1 MSRYRLYP
9 TPSQQAALLE
19 HCAHARY
26 VWNLAVEQRSWWQP
40 GRRLAP
46 GFAEQCRQLTQAR
59 AAFPWLAEGSVI
71 VQQQAL
77 RDFQQAWTNYVAA
90 VRVWRQ
96 RRAVVPRAEG
106 PTSPAPPGYRKRGRH
121 EGFRT
126 VAVRAADVRRLNRRW
141 GAVSIPK
148 IGWVRFR
155 WSRPVPAAKSFRV
168 TRDRA
173 GRWHVA
179 FAAVPPAIPA
189 PGNGQ
194 IVGIDRG
201 VAVSAALSTGELLFA
216 PILRPKEAQRLRR
229 LQRRLTRATRGS
241 TRRAQ
246 VKHAIARLVARQAD
260 RRRNWAEQTSTD
272 LARRFDV
279 IRVED
284 LNLRAMTASARG
296 TVEKPGRNVRQK
308 AVLNR
313 GILSQGWGLLVARL
327 DDKASGRVERIQPA
341 FTSQR
346 CHACGHIARESRER
360 QARFRCVACG
370 HTANADVNAACN
382 IAAGRAVS
390 ARGGQPLGQPANRE
404 PHRVASSAA

>member
-106 PTSPAPPGYRKRGRH
+106 PTPPAPPGYRKRGRH

-216 PILRPKEAQRLRR
+216 PIMRPKEAQRLRR

-246 VKHAIARLVARQAD
+246 V
-260 RRRNWAEQTSTD
+260 STQSPGSWPD
-272 LARRFDV
+272 
-279 IRVED
+279 
-284 LNLRAMTASARG
+284 
-296 TVEKPGRNVRQK
+296 KPTGGGIGPSRPPLTWP
-308 AVLNR
+308 AVL
-313 GILSQGWGLLVARL
+313 
-327 DDKASGRVERIQPA
+327 
-341 FTSQR
+341 TSSV
-346 CHACGHIARESRER
+346 SR
-360 QARFRCVACG
+360 
-370 HTANADVNAACN
+370 T
-382 IAAGRAVS
+382 
-390 ARGGQPLGQPANRE
+390 
-404 PHRVASSAA
+404 